1 MYGAKIL
8 KDSISPAGVRL
19 ITWELTYP
27 RFVHAELMTHRV
39 FARNSASSRAVP
51 TKKMLERIKNDP
63 VLPKWWGKNQSGMQ
77 ANEELSADDI
87 ELTKRE
93 WLELRDITMSYVE
106 RWLERGL
113 HKQIAN
119 RPLETW
125 MFITVIVTATE
136 WDNWYGQRTA
146 TDAQPE
152 LRWVAR
158 EMYDIQH
165 EHVPTLVDYGKWH
178 TPLLDDDEIATL
190 ESCRFSQDELNN
202 ISVGRCGR
210 VSYLTHEGKRDLAE
224 DIKLANEKMRPFG
237 HMSPFEHV
245 ATPFNN
251 PYEDNWS
258 GPFYGWMQY
267 RKRIPGESVHT
278 GKPRGHRIIP
288 T

>member
-8 KDSISPAGVRL
+8 KDSVSPSGVRL

-63 VLPKWWGKNQSGMQ
+63 VFPKYWGKNQSGMQ

-119 RPLETW
+119 RPLEAW

-146 TDAQPE
+146 EQAQPE

-158 EMYDIQH
+158 EMFDIQH
-165 EHVPTLVDYGKWH
+165 ESKPTLIDYGKWH
-178 TPLLDDDEIATL
+178 TPLLEKDEIEILTHI
-190 ESCRFSQDELNN
+190 EGWSQEALKD

-210 VSYLTHEGKRDLAE
+210 VSYLTHEGIRDPSE
-224 DIKLANEKMRPFG
+224 DVKLAKDKMKPFG

-245 ATPFNN
+245 ATPIDARS
-251 PYEDNWS
+251 DNQWA
-258 GPFYGWMQY
+258 GPFYGWLQY
-267 RKRIPGESVHT
+267 RKIIPGESVYH
-278 GKPRGHRIIP
+278 GNPRGHRIIP
-288 T
+288 

>member
-19 ITWELTYP
+19 VTWELIYP

-51 TKKMLERIKNDP
+51 TNKMLERIKNDP
-63 VLPKWWGKNQSGMQ
+63 VLPKYWGKNQSGMQ
-77 ANEELSADDI
+77 ANEELPKDDI

-146 TDAQPE
+146 DEAQPE

-158 EMYDIQH
+158 EMFDIQH
-165 EHVPTLVDYGKWH
+165 EHKPNVVDYGKWH
-178 TPLLDDDEIATL
+178 TPLLEYDEIKVLNDSGWDAH
-190 ESCRFSQDELNN
+190 ELKNV
-202 ISVGRCGR
+202 SVGRCGR
-210 VSYLTHEGKRDLAE
+210 VSHLTHQGIRDPME
-224 DIKLANEKMRPFG
+224 DIDLTLNKMLPFG

-245 ATPFNN
+245 ATPFTKEN
-251 PYEDNWS
+251 EDNWS
-258 GPFYGWMQY
+258 GPFRGWFQY
-267 RKRIPGESVHT
+267 RKQLSGESIYV

-288 T
+288 